1 MAEEAAAVEEVT
13 EAEAE
18 VEVEMEVEVEVVEAN
33 PLCVNKLVLLP
44 APQST
49 AGRMRKRLTDND
61 IRATLKPETK
71 TKSLS
76 EEIPRGTAV
85 LRTGIELYMIVN

>member
-18 VEVEMEVEVEVVEAN
+18 EVVEMEVAN

-61 IRATLKPETK
+61 MRATLKPETK

-76 EEIPRGTAV
+76 E
-85 LRTGIELYMIVN
+85 

>member
-18 VEVEMEVEVEVVEAN
+18 EVVEVEMEVVVEVVEAN

-61 IRATLKPETK
+61 MRATLKPETK
-71 TKSLS
+71 TK
-76 EEIPRGTAV
+76 IPLGRNSK
-85 LRTGIELYMIVN
+85 RD